1 MNTTTSHSS
10 LIRRAVAATALL
22 GALAVPGLAL
32 ASTPA
37 AAAPAKSCKSATHN
51 ISYLNIAKVGS
62 KQVKAAIGCQQ
73 ANAVGDTWM
82 LRFNDHMSVKKF
94 SVNNVTYTCKLVPTL
109 PRNTLCLGGGT
120 AVKFSAP
127 TGG

>member
-10 LIRRAVAATALL
+10 LIRRTVAATALL

-37 AAAPAKSCKSATHN
+37 AAAPAKSCKSVTAN

-62 KQVKAAIGCQQ
+62 KQAKTALGCQQ
-73 ANAVGDTWM
+73 ANAVGNTWM
-82 LRFNDHMSVKKF
+82 LRFKDHMQVQKF
-94 SVNNVTYTCKLVPTL
+94 SVNFVSYRCKLVPTL